1 MEEFTDL
8 ISGTSEMVD
17 LGTSENLFLVYA
29 KREKARLK
37 VKLDS
42 GEEIGIRLKR
52 GLVMR
57 GGDFRRSKSG
67 RLLTVV
73 SAKENLS
80 VVNSESSMNL
90 ARVAYHLGNR
100 HVDVQIVVNA
110 LFYLSDD
117 VLDDMVRG
125 LGFDITF
132 KQGPFEPES
141 GAYVNRSHGH

>member
-17 LGTSENLFLVYA
+17 LGASENLFLVYA

-57 GGDFRRSKSG
+57 GGDFLRSKSG